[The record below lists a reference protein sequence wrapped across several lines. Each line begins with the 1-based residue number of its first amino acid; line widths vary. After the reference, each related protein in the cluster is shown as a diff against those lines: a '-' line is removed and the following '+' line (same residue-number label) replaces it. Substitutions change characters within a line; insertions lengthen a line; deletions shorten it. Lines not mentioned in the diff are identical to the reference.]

1 MKRAVLYQFAA
12 TLLVTLAAAG
22 IAGQQAALS
31 ALAGGLSSLLPNL
44 LFALRLGL
52 VINRPGA
59 SYPVNFFI
67 GEFVKI
73 AATIGILAI
82 VIRSWPEVHWPS
94 LLLGLAVVLH
104 ASFFA
109 FWKKS

>member
-12 TLLVTLAAAG
+12 TLLVTLAAAV

-31 ALAGGLSSLLPNL
+31 ALAGGVASLVPNL
-44 LFALRLGL
+44 LFAVRLGL
-52 VINRPGA
+52 VINRSGA
-59 SYPVNFFI
+59 SYPVNFFV

-73 AATIGILAI
+73 GATIGILAI
-82 VIRSWPEVHWPS
+82 VIRSWPGVHWPS
-94 LLLGLAVVLH
+94 LLIGLAVVLH